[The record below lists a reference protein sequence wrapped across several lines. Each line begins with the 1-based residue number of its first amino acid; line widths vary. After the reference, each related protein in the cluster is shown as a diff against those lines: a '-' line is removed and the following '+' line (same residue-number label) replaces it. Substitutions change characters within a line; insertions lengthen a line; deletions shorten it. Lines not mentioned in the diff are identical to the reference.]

1 MNPSAEIKP
10 RGAQMDNTDK
20 GVLQSFRLDDQRAF
34 VTGGASGIGAALALA
49 LAEAG
54 ADVAVLDIDVDAAE
68 KVAEAIRSV
77 GRNGIALR
85 CDVADE
91 QEVASAVGE
100 VAAKLGGLEIA
111 VNNAGICINE
121 AAEVM
126 SAQQWD
132 RVMDVN
138 LRGVF
143 LCAQVAGRLMIKQG
157 SGGAILNTASMSA
170 SVINFPQPQ
179 CSYNA
184 SKAAVVHLTKSL
196 ASEWAGK
203 GIRVNSLSPGY
214 TATPLTRRPELA
226 DLRAE
231 WTALT
236 PMPRLAE
243 VDDLTGPAVFLVS
256 DAARFMTGHD
266 LVVDGGYT
274 VR

>member
-1 MNPSAEIKP
+1 
-10 RGAQMDNTDK
+10 MDRTEE

-34 VTGGASGIGAALALA
+34 VTGGASGIGAAMALA

-54 ADVAVLDIDVDAAE
+54 ADVAVLDIDLDAAE
-68 KVAEAIRSV
+68 RVAEVIRGV
-77 GRNGIALR
+77 RRNCIAVR

-91 QEVASAVGE
+91 EQVAFAVGT
-100 VAAKLGGLEIA
+100 VVTKLGGLEIA

-121 AAEVM
+121 PAEVM
-126 SAQQWD
+126 STQQWD
-132 RVMDVN
+132 RVMNVN

-143 LCAQVAGRLMIKQG
+143 LCAQAAGQVMLDQG
-157 SGGAILNTASMSA
+157 HGGAILNTASMSA
-170 SVINFPQPQ
+170 SIVNFPQPQ

-184 SKAAVVHLTKSL
+184 SKAGVVHLTRSL
-196 ASEWAGK
+196 ASEWAAE
-203 GIRVNSLSPGY
+203 GIRVNCLSPGY
-214 TATPLTRRPELA
+214 TSTPLTRRPELA
-226 DLRAE
+226 ELRAE

-266 LVVDGGYT
+266 LVVDGGYSI
-274 VR
+274 R

>member
-1 MNPSAEIKP
+1 
-10 RGAQMDNTDK
+10 MDNTDD
-20 GVLQSFRLDDQRAF
+20 GVLRSFRLDGQRAF
-34 VTGGASGIGAALALA
+34 VTGGASGIGAAVALA

-54 ADVAVLDIDVDAAE
+54 ADVAVLDIDLDAAE
-68 KVAEAIRSV
+68 QVAEVIRGV

-91 QEVASAVGE
+91 HEVASAVGAVVTE
-100 VAAKLGGLEIA
+100 LGGLEIA

-121 AAEVM
+121 PAEVM
-126 SAQQWD
+126 SVQQWD

-143 LCAQVAGRLMIKQG
+143 LCAQAAGQVMLDQG
-157 SGGAILNTASMSA
+157 RGGAILNTASMSA
-170 SVINFPQPQ
+170 SIVNFPQPQ

-184 SKAAVVHLTKSL
+184 SKAGVVHLTKSL
-196 ASEWAGK
+196 ASEWADE
-203 GIRVNSLSPGY
+203 GIRVNCLSPGY

-226 DLRAE
+226 ELRAE

-243 VDDLTGPAVFLVS
+243 VGDLTGPAVFLVS

-274 VR
+274 IR

>member
-1 MNPSAEIKP
+1 
-10 RGAQMDNTDK
+10 MDNTNQ
-20 GVLQSFRLDDQRAF
+20 GVLRSFRLDGQRAF

-49 LAEAG
+49 RAEG
-54 ADVAVLDIDVDAAE
+54 GGDVAVLDIDVDAAE
-68 KVAEAIRSV
+68 GVAGAIRDI
-77 GRNGIALR
+77 GRNSVALR
-85 CDVADE
+85 CDVTDE
-91 QEVASAVGE
+91 REVAVAVGE
-100 VAAKLGGLEIA
+100 VVAKLGGLEIA
-111 VNNAGICINE
+111 INNAGICINE
-121 AAEVM
+121 PAEAM

-132 RVMDVN
+132 RVMAVN

-143 LCAQVAGRLMIKQG
+143 LCAQAAGQLMLKE
-157 SGGAILNTASMSA
+157 SRGGVILNTASMSA

-196 ASEWAGK
+196 ASEWANA

-226 DLRAE
+226 ELRRE
-231 WTALT
+231 WMALT